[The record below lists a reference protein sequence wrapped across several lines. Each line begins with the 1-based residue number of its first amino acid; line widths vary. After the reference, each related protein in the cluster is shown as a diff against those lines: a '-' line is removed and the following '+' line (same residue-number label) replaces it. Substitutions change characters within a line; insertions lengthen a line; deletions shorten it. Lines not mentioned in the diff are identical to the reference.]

1 MKCSRQYIEHFN
13 STFAYVLAPGF
24 IEWTINDNDTS
35 NISYASNSSN
45 SITKIV
51 REKMQKVRKI
61 AKEKVGPSCQ

>member
-1 MKCSRQYIEHFN
+1 MDTYMKCSRQYIEHFN

-24 IEWTINDNDTS
+24 IEWAINMQINNDPS

-51 REKMQKVRKI
+51 REKM
-61 AKEKVGPSCQ
+61 